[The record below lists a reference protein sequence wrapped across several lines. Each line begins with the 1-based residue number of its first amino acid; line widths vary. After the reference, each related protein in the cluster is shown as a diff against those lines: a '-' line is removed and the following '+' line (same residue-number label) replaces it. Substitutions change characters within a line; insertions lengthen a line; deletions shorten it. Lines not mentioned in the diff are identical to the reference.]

1 MSDICINQLM
11 AKLTQIRG
19 IDELY
24 EKAVLLYVLLTDGD
38 MPPWV
43 KAIAIGALLYLID
56 PIDAVPDISP
66 FIGFL
71 DDLAVLVAA
80 LKAIT
85 DQIKPHH
92 KTQARLLTYEL

>member
-11 AKLTQIRG
+11 AKLPQIRG

-24 EKAVLLYVLLTDGD
+24 QKAVLLYVLLTDGD
-38 MPPWV
+38 MPAWA
-43 KAIAIGALLYLID
+43 KAITVGALLYLID
-56 PIDAVPDISP
+56 PLDAVPDISP

-85 DQIKPHH
+85 DQIQPHH
-92 KTQARLLTYEL
+92 KTQARLLTHEL